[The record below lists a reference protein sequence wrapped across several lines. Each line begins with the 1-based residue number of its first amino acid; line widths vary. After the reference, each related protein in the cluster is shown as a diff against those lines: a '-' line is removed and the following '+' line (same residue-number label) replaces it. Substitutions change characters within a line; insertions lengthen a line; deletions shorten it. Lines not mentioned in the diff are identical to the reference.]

1 MRSLLTA
8 TALALLFAGCPIA
21 ALRQTA
27 TPSPSP
33 IADELPCTDQIDE
46 PEIAISLRAPT
57 PLGARESEDLVDVI
71 SGRIH
76 RIMRGPCSV
85 TADTAGEV
93 TVDLSP
99 SEYLW
104 FGNSNEPS
112 PPDLAKLLGR
122 TGLVEIVDLQGKSLD
137 PGTVVSTTLSVP
149 ISGTRIGGAPVFE
162 TLASN
167 PNIITTE
174 EMHDRFGDYDLALK
188 LDEVTRLRLNDFRRH
203 HVGLLVAVVVDHEI
217 FKTIRIPEDASQ
229 DLVVAGMTPQEL
241 NELVTLVST
250 LPLPVPLIVVEVTR
264 AG

>member
-1 MRSLLTA
+1 
-8 TALALLFAGCPIA
+8 
-21 ALRQTA
+21 
-27 TPSPSP
+27 
-33 IADELPCTDQIDE
+33 
-46 PEIAISLRAPT
+46 
-57 PLGARESEDLVDVI
+57 
-71 SGRIH
+71 
-76 RIMRGPCSV
+76 
-85 TADTAGEV
+85 
-93 TVDLSP
+93 
-99 SEYLW
+99 
-104 FGNSNEPS
+104 
-112 PPDLAKLLGR
+112 
-122 TGLVEIVDLQGKSLD
+122 VEIVDLKGKSLD

-174 EMHDRFGDYDLALK
+174 EMHDRFGDSDLALK
-188 LDEVTRLRLNDFRRH
+188 FDEVTRLRLNDFRRH